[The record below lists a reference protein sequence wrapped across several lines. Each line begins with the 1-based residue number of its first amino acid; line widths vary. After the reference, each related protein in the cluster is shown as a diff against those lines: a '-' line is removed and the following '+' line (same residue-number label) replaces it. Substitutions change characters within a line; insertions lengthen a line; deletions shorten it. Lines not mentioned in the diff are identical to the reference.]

1 MYDEEARKESMNA
14 KQDWQFIGRFVGTIV
29 QLFTMISS
37 VFKRTEVG
45 LEVIE
50 WIVGSG
56 KDFFTIKLTEISDEY
71 KRQKAIDSVIRVD
84 RSIRPSYP
92 DWMKEVMHP
101 ELESVGPAEY
111 NISAVEQWLDDG
123 QKGGKYIEG
132 NKIYDHLKKT
142 DTLKTCLGLR
152 DLEEI
157 QKKGIT
163 FFRKHFKGKAVFGW
177 AGIVRDHDGSLY
189 VPYLCESDGEVVLS
203 RRWAAHDWDGY
214 YPALRFASSTKA

>member
-1 MYDEEARKESMNA
+1 VYDEEARKESMKA

-29 QLFTMISS
+29 QVFTLISS
-37 VFKRTEVG
+37 VFKKTEVG
-45 LEVIE
+45 LEAIE

-71 KRQKAIDSVIRVD
+71 KRQNPPSAKKVEEATIDSVIRVD

-123 QKGGKYIEG
+123 QKDGRYIEG
-132 NKIYDHLKKT
+132 NKIYNHLKET
-142 DTLKTCLGLR
+142 DFWMG
-152 DLEEI
+152 
-157 QKKGIT
+157 
-163 FFRKHFKGKAVFGW
+163 
-177 AGIVRDHDGSLY
+177 
-189 VPYLCESDGEVVLS
+189 
-203 RRWAAHDWDGY
+203 
-214 YPALRFASSTKA
+214 